1 MRAFLP
7 STLALVFLSACG
19 DPGARSGA
27 RVPGREQP
35 IASATEVG
43 DDAFAGSV
51 QKLLTSAPGTRERE
65 ALLAGVEARQMVR
78 AASRFRMHRGA
89 RGVVAVV
96 GGLYLV
102 KTGELKQGLFG
113 ASGYEAMKA
122 ASKELASHGDEGRA
136 RAAYEILARLAP
148 EADRADVKNHLA
160 ALAAWTKDTLSSG
173 GPVAAAGALENVAV
187 TRHLLEPSDVS
198 RAEANQRTAEW
209 IEKALALR
217 AAYRV
222 KRVPPPREEAGEAL
236 RALGTGATVL
246 AAIYL
251 RDADA
256 KGALAALDKAQAR
269 ELARPELLHAL
280 EQTIEKPDATKW
292 LEIVHVL
299 RPAPHERDQE
309 EESAEDQE
317 VVRAASFAAA
327 IEAYRLDP
335 SNPEA
340 AGAVA
345 ALLEDLGMSEASP
358 AVLVET
364 VKIHPDPRVVGG
376 ALGITMHA
384 MAGEL
389 DAEEPDAARRVYKAA
404 LPLLAAGDDRALA
417 GKLNPTSAR
426 VRAMMGEVELRE
438 GRLDEARA
446 LLTASASAE
455 KLGAVYLSLARIAW
469 HDGKMPVA
477 KDHLRDALAAP
488 DTAKDPALRGEILLT
503 TSDITREEG
512 NMGAARTPLTEAL
525 KELARARNTPDG
537 EDRARVERILSR
549 VLDRFGAAQPAQ
561 RALERALEAAPRD
574 KRQAAAT
581 VGQLVGRAFVK
592 GDLKSA
598 RDGLQRGL
606 SAEVEADDLI
616 YYALWVR
623 LLERQLRTPTDGIAD
638 RIFTASLDNGRWVGR
653 LAAFGAGL
661 VKAEDLLE
669 AAKTPS
675 QKTEALFYAAMDRR
689 AAGDA
694 KGADLGL
701 KQVMAA
707 GGVDLIEVAITR
719 DLLSGPK
726 SEVGGPLPPGIA
738 LP

>member
-136 RAAYEILARLAP
+136 RAAYEILGRLAP
-148 EADRADVKNHLA
+148 EADRAEVKNHLA

-198 RAEANQRTAEW
+198 RVEANQRTAEW
-209 IEKALALR
+209 IDKALALR

-280 EQTIEKPDATKW
+280 EQTIEKPDATRW

-299 RPAPHERDQE
+299 RPAPHERDQ
-309 EESAEDQE
+309 
-317 VVRAASFAAA
+317 
-327 IEAYRLDP
+327 
-335 SNPEA
+335 
-340 AGAVA
+340 
-345 ALLEDLGMSEASP
+345 
-358 AVLVET
+358 
-364 VKIHPDPRVVGG
+364 
-376 ALGITMHA
+376 
-384 MAGEL
+384 
-389 DAEEPDAARRVYKAA
+389 
-404 LPLLAAGDDRALA
+404 
-417 GKLNPTSAR
+417 
-426 VRAMMGEVELRE
+426 
-438 GRLDEARA
+438 
-446 LLTASASAE
+446 
-455 KLGAVYLSLARIAW
+455 
-469 HDGKMPVA
+469 
-477 KDHLRDALAAP
+477 
-488 DTAKDPALRGEILLT
+488 
-503 TSDITREEG
+503 
-512 NMGAARTPLTEAL
+512 
-525 KELARARNTPDG
+525 
-537 EDRARVERILSR
+537 
-549 VLDRFGAAQPAQ
+549 
-561 RALERALEAAPRD
+561 
-574 KRQAAAT
+574 
-581 VGQLVGRAFVK
+581 
-592 GDLKSA
+592 
-598 RDGLQRGL
+598 
-606 SAEVEADDLI
+606 
-616 YYALWVR
+616 
-623 LLERQLRTPTDGIAD
+623 
-638 RIFTASLDNGRWVGR
+638 
-653 LAAFGAGL
+653 
-661 VKAEDLLE
+661 
-669 AAKTPS
+669 
-675 QKTEALFYAAMDRR
+675 
-689 AAGDA
+689 
-694 KGADLGL
+694 
-701 KQVMAA
+701 
-707 GGVDLIEVAITR
+707 
-719 DLLSGPK
+719 
-726 SEVGGPLPPGIA
+726 
-738 LP
+738 